1 MAVGVRG
8 IRPTACGI
16 FQTFRYL
23 PRMGFGATTTIFCS
37 DATNGGA
44 PCSGAP
50 SSWSGAG
57 GTSFAARH
65 GGNPGPC
72 EPEVGG
78 ARAIPIALLQDRRR
92 PNMTRAARSCNSIW
106 AMAWQA
112 PAFLRRDPRRHGR
125 ELRRRRELLH
135 PSGLNGVL
143 STSEDP
149 FPSAPGISLGFT
161 LSTETSAV
169 SLQELNVNRMK
180 AYGTGPGWDFAT
192 GIGTVN
198 GYNLVMNSNW

>member
-1 MAVGVRG
+1 MASTCNFYDVTQGDMDVNCTGVENCY
-8 IRPTACGI
+8 T
-16 FQTFRYL
+16 
-23 PRMGFGATTTIFCS
+23 
-37 DATNGGA
+37 
-44 PCSGAP
+44 
-50 SSWSGAG
+50 
-57 GTSFAARH
+57 
-65 GGNPGPC
+65 
-72 EPEVGG
+72 
-78 ARAIPIALLQDRRR
+78 
-92 PNMTRAARSCNSIW
+92 
-106 AMAWQA
+106 
-112 PAFLRRDPRRHGR
+112 
-125 ELRRRRELLH
+125 